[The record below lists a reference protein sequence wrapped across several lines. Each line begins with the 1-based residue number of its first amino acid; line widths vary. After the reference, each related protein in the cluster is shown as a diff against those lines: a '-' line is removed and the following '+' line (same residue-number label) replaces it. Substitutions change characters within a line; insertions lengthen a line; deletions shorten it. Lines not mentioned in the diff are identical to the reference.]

1 MRLNTMKNICSIGLV
16 KPMPTASKVYNE
28 NDRSATR
35 KPKAS
40 KVYRK
45 RIMRNV
51 FDPYGVA
58 DGNGLCFSTNL
69 VSLRDLK
76 TNANT
81 IKCPMLV
88 AMPSVEV

>member
-81 IKCPMLV
+81 IIKQIIV
-88 AMPSVEV
+88 QTKRIEA